1 MKDIV
6 AVIFGFGLFVNA
18 CIFVPQIIQ
27 IWRVKS
33 AESISLVTFGGFN
46 VIQSVGAVHG
56 YYQHDWALMFGMI
69 AALMTSGS
77 VTLLAFIYRR
87 RSAAAARARAQG

>member
-18 CIFVPQIIQ
+18 CIFVPQIVQ
-27 IWRVKS
+27 IWKVKS

-46 VIQSVGAVHG
+46 VIQAVGAVHG

-69 AALMTSGS
+69 AALVTSGS
-77 VTLLAFIYRR
+77 VTLLAFTYRR
-87 RSAAAARARAQG
+87 RAAAEAGDRTRG